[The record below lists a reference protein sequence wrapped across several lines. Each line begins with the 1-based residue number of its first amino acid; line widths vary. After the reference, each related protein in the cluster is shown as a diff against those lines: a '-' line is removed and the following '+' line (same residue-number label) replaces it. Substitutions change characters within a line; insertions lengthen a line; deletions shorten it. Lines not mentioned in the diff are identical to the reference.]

1 MIKTVESFWGEKFT
15 GKNKSLKKSIEGIDR
30 EAEYTITSCSHDH
43 SATGKRCKV
52 YRRNTANRNYC
63 WVYGDFN
70 GGWPV
75 SVRFADLALVKPEVY
90 KAKPKAKRV
99 ALTAQ
104 NLTLR
109 NLETAEDLFL
119 RSNGWKPARGGGYR
133 PPKGYETASIRQ
145 GNTYPRQHAVNSQR
159 KMLGGT

>member
-30 EAEYTITSCSHDH
+30 EAEYVVAH
-43 SATGKRCKV
+43 SDRAPELNGKRVKI
-52 YRRNTANRNYC
+52 YRRNTVVPKL
-63 WVYGDFN
+63 VYVYAGSNTCRCVEF
-70 GGWPV
+70 
-75 SVRFADLALVKPEVY
+75 SALELVKPKTYV
-90 KAKPKAKRV
+90 AKPKAKRV

>member
-1 MIKTVESFWGEKFT
+1 MKKIEFKKGDKVKCVDGYDIAGNIRQGEVYTVAKMEDGFVH
-15 GKNKSLKKSIEGIDR
+15 LKAPHLKPHLR
-30 EAEYTITSCSHDH
+30 
-43 SATGKRCKV
+43 
-52 YRRNTANRNYC
+52 
-63 WVYGDFN
+63 
-70 GGWPV
+70 GGWWPH
-75 SVRFADLALVKPEVY
+75 RFELVKVEKPEVY